1 MCSKQKVFSV
11 TNTGNEL
18 LATSRLTV
26 RGPWLQSVSNDE
38 HLLLNTL
45 ALRVWLKQ
53 AVGYKEQIYLLAPID
68 SNFLKVQLECTTYK
82 EQIWLNFQQYLL
94 QSKILNSV
102 NFLNFLM
109 KS

>member
-26 RGPWLQSVSNDE
+26 RGPWLQSISNDE

-68 SNFLKVQLECTTYK
+68 SNF
-82 EQIWLNFQQYLL
+82 
-94 QSKILNSV
+94 
-102 NFLNFLM
+102 
-109 KS
+109 